1 MCHVPKA
8 VEIHSAAAFKS
19 YSRALVP
26 LGEQLALQLRTVAYL
41 KRIQVLWGN
50 FGSIRFHGQPLFSF
64 KSTNIAFSLDVN
76 GVRLLQDGG
85 ADCAF
90 LTWVLTLGG
99 FAGPAKMS
107 LSELG
112 GMAYSGHAHKALEA
126 ALS

>member
-1 MCHVPKA
+1 MCVIRP
-8 VEIHSAAAFKS
+8 
-19 YSRALVP
+19 RLLVP
-26 LGEQLALQLRTVAYL
+26 FSEHFALQLRTVAYL

-85 ADCAF
+85 ADRAF
-90 LTWVLTLGG
+90 LTWVLTLGR
-99 FAGPAKMS
+99 FAGPAEMS

-112 GMAYSGHAHKALEA
+112 HRALWRAADMLQHKALEA